1 MMEALSQWFS
11 QNQPLFALMGKG
23 TWETVV
29 MTLWSTLFGYLLG
42 TPLGVCLVLTD
53 KGGIRENT
61 PVNQVLG
68 TIVNVLRSV
77 PFLILIVMLFPL
89 TRIVMGTTLGV
100 RSAIFPLVIC
110 SFPYI
115 ARMVESSLKEVDQGV
130 IEAAQSMGATP
141 LQIVFKVILPEA
153 FPSLVNGMAICTTS
167 ILSYT
172 AMAGTVGAGGLG
184 KIAIDYGM
192 YRYDYVK
199 LYVASI
205 LLVLLVQL
213 IQIVGTKT
221 SIFIDRRRR

>member
-1 MMEALSQWFS
+1 MFESISAWFEANRQ
-11 QNQPLFALMGKG
+11 LFAIMWDG
-23 TWETVV
+23 TVETII
-29 MTLWSTLFGYLLG
+29 MTFWSTLFGYLLG
-42 TPLGVCLVLTD
+42 TPLGVLLVITD
-53 KGGIRENT
+53 KGGIKENG

-68 TIVNVLRSV
+68 TIVNILRSV

-100 RSAIFPLVIC
+100 EAAIFPLVIC

-115 ARMVESSLKEVDQGV
+115 ARMVESSLKEVDSGV

-141 LQIVFKVILPEA
+141 AQIVFKVILPEA
-153 FPSLVNGMAICTTS
+153 FPSLVNGIAICTTS

-192 YRYDYVK
+192 YRYDYLK
-199 LYVASI
+199 LYVASA
-205 LLVLLVQL
+205 LLVLLVQV